1 MASITIQKITFA
13 AGNIC
18 LYLSPGIICLFPE
31 LQRYREP
38 SNAAAARAEGEGERR
53 PNWCEQRVYVTRMEN
68 DEAKGKGD
76 SRNERESDTD
86 GYSLHLTASLT
97 VDIPFHLARVG
108 MYHITISNQRR
119 QWGLGKNILEWG
131 RHCVAANEGEI
142 CATKRLTASFLAF
155 AFET

>member
-1 MASITIQKITFA
+1 MQPPR
-13 AGNIC
+13 G
-18 LYLSPGIICLFPE
+18 
-31 LQRYREP
+31 R
-38 SNAAAARAEGEGERR
+38 EGERERR

-68 DEAKGKGD
+68 NEAKGKGD

-97 VDIPFHLARVG
+97 VDIPFHLARNG

-131 RHCVAANEGEI
+131 RHCEAANEGEV
-142 CATKRLTASFLAF
+142 CATKRLTAPFLAS